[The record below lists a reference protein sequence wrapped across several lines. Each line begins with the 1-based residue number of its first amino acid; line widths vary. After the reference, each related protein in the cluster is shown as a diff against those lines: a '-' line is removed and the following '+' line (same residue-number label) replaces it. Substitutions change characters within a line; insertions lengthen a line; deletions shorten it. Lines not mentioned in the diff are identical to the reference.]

1 MLKGESNM
9 KSSIKEIKE
18 RREEIIDLLF
28 SEENNS
34 KTVKNLATT
43 FQVSEMTIRRDLNHL
58 QEIGLVNR
66 FHGGASLIVDTQKN
80 KSKNEYMIER
90 IKEEISKKA
99 AEYINDNSTLY
110 INSGT
115 TALNIVDHLKKL
127 SLIIVSNNI
136 RLYQKDIGPNST
148 VIITGGEVRL
158 PKEVLVGSL
167 AMDALST
174 MHADIAVM
182 SCSGISAE
190 KGVTTDNPHEARIN
204 KLMINN
210 TSGIVILVADY
221 RKVGKDT
228 NFMVTELADIDI
240 LITDAYS
247 DIDAIRKIE
256 ESGVTVVQVNV

>member
-1 MLKGESNM
+1 M
-9 KSSIKEIKE
+9 KSSIKEIKK

-28 SEENNS
+28 SEENHR
-34 KTVKNLATT
+34 KTVKNLALT

-66 FHGGASLIVDTQKN
+66 FHGGASLIVDSEKN

-99 AEYINDNSTLY
+99 AEYIQDDSTIY

-115 TALNIVDHLKKL
+115 TALNVVDYLEEL

-136 RLYQKDIGPNST
+136 NLYQKDIGPNT
-148 VIITGGEVRL
+148 TAIITGGEVRL
-158 PKEVLVGSL
+158 PKEVLVGNL

-174 MHADIAVM
+174 MHANIAVM
-182 SCSGISAE
+182 SCSGVSAE

-210 TSGIVILVADY
+210 TSGMVILVADH
-221 RKVGKDT
+221 RKVGNDT
-228 NFMVTELADIDI
+228 NFMVTELKDIDI
-240 LITDAYS
+240 LITDIYS
-247 DIDAIRKIE
+247 NIDAVRKIE
-256 ESGVTVVQVNV
+256 GLGITVIQVEI